1 MKGWV
6 GVPEKMRK
14 SLSWNNIKQY
24 KNKWDLNLNVLK
36 EEKYKY
42 LNSLTGFFR
51 SMRSHVHAPSVAT
64 KDSAVR
70 VQPFMMQ
77 LIFDLIHALFVSYHS
92 DTF

>member
-1 MKGWV
+1 
-6 GVPEKMRK
+6 
-14 SLSWNNIKQY
+14 
-24 KNKWDLNLNVLK
+24 
-36 EEKYKY
+36 
-42 LNSLTGFFR
+42 
-51 SMRSHVHAPSVAT
+51 MRSHVHAPSVAT